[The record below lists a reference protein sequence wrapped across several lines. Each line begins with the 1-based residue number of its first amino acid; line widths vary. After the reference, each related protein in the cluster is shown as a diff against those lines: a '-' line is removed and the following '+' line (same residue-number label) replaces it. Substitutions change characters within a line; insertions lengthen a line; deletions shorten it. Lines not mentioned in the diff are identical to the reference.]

1 MNESHGRIDTDY
13 SPYVKDADRAAV
25 QDAEEESAERAK
37 IMVVHSEAQGYV
49 ASVSY
54 KDHHIASGSFGDR
67 DSALEK
73 LVQLAMEMW
82 VDA

>member
-13 SPYVKDADRAAV
+13 SPYVKDVDR
-25 QDAEEESAERAK
+25 AEEESAERAK